1 MLNIIAKLCMTLT
14 VLIIW
19 SVALR
24 LLLALYG
31 FLTESLCNDSYVSV
45 VNPLIAPYSLIDAII

>member
-1 MLNIIAKLCMTLT
+1 MHDTNRFYHLVSCITFITSS
-14 VLIIW
+14 I
-19 SVALR
+19 
-24 LLLALYG
+24 G